1 MEITWDDRKEAE
13 NIKKHGVDFDE
24 AATVILSPLSRY
36 RLNKHPS
43 GKRFEY
49 IGHSDRCR
57 VLYVVTVEEYDD
69 QAHILSAREAELHER
84 KEYEDGKGK

>member
-24 AATVILSPLSRY
+24 ASTVIHNPLSLY
-36 RLNKHPS
+36 HLNKHPS

-49 IGHSDRCR
+49 IGHSDQGR
-57 VLYVVTVEEYDD
+57 VLYVVTVEERDD
-69 QAHILSAREAELHER
+69 RAHILSARKAESYER
-84 KEYEDGKGK
+84 EEYEKRV